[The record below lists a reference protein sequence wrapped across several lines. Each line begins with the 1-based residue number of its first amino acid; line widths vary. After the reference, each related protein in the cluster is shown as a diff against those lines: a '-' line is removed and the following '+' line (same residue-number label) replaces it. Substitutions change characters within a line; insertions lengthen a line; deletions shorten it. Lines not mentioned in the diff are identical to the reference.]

1 MDVEAALKGID
12 DSKSLGIDGFNSFFF
27 KQTWPVVKFDILQ
40 LLRSSSPLIFFV
52 PLLTSLLLLLC

>member
-27 KQTWPVVKFDILQ
+27 KQT
-40 LLRSSSPLIFFV
+40 
-52 PLLTSLLLLLC
+52 